1 MSKSKMFSFV
11 SAALLS
17 LGLTI
22 PGGATTV
29 TIGASA
35 PTTAFNSI
43 FGPSLTATTPGVWS
57 GTYFTGTAN
66 TSVINQYL
74 DPLAGSGYYAYAQQ
88 GNTVSANFAGGID
101 LLSMLWGSPDSYNT
115 ITFYSGMNETGTS
128 ESYTPG
134 MGLLSGLTPTQT
146 GGSVVTFSTT
156 GVWDSVTFYSAGNT
170 FEFAL
175 GTPVAPV
182 STPEPASIALM
193 AGGLLAIGAGALRRR
208 KK

>member
-1 MSKSKMFSFV
+1 MSKSKFSFLA
-11 SAALLS
+11 AALVG

-22 PGGATTV
+22 PAGATTV

-57 GTYFTGTAN
+57 GTYFTGTTN
-66 TSVINQYL
+66 TTVVNQYV
-74 DPLAGSGYYAYAQQ
+74 DPLAGSGYYAYAQS
-88 GNTVSANFAGGID
+88 GNTVTANFAGGID
-101 LLSMLWGSPDSYNT
+101 VLNMLWGTPDSYNT
-115 ITFYSGMNETGTS
+115 ITFYSGLNETGTA

-134 MGLLSGLTPTQT
+134 TGLLAGLAPSQSGGTI
-146 GGSVVTFSTT
+146 VTFATT
-156 GVWDSVTFYSAGNT
+156 GVWESVSFYSGGNT

-175 GTPVAPV
+175 GTPVTV
-182 STPEPASIALM
+182 PEPASLALM
-193 AGGLLAIGAGALRRR
+193 AGGLLAVGAGALRRR